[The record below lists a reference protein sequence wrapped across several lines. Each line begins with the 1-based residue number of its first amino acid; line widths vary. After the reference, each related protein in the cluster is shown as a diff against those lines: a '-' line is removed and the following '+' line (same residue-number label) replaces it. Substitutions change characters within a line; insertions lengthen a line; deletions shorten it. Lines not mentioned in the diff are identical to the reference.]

1 MSICLPVVRFR
12 RVKISIS
19 KFECTLLID
28 TAEFFE
34 SFDDMLASLLVLS
47 QVQPIISL
55 NEFFVLLGKIPL
67 IWIFEK
73 G

>member
-12 RVKISIS
+12 RVKISNS

-34 SFDDMLASLLVLS
+34 SFDDMLASLFVLS

-67 IWIFEK
+67 IWTFEK